1 MRRITAAMLLGVI
14 ALVHAAP
21 VPGAKKKGGKKQKEL
36 NAMEEYPPE
45 TPQKSPQ
52 EQAKML
58 FMKGVTAFA
67 AEDYGKAL
75 AFFLESYEL
84 NPKSKVLYN
93 IGMCHRAQYN
103 FKEAIETFRQY
114 LLQEKKLSKKKKKE
128 VQDLIMEMESSL
140 SQITVIVNENG
151 ATIVVD
157 SEEMGLSPLQAILVV
172 NPGTHDI
179 EAVKNGFFTAK
190 ETVMVGSGD
199 NTVVSLTMVPVI
211 AGEEAAKPPKDN
223 DKKKRMKK
231 ALLWGLVGA
240 AAAAVVT
247 TSGVLIWYYA
257 PDQGTGPA
265 ADWTVHGR

>member
-1 MRRITAAMLLGVI
+1 MPRITAAMLIVVV
-14 ALVHAAP
+14 ASVHA
-21 VPGAKKKGGKKQKEL
+21 VPALGAKKKGGQKKKKEL

-45 TPQKSPQ
+45 KPQ
-52 EQAKML
+52 ESPKERAKML

-75 AFFLESYEL
+75 GYFLESYEL
-84 NPKSKVLYN
+84 NPKSKALYN
-93 IGMCHRAQYN
+93 IGMCYRAQYD

-114 LLQEKKLSKKKKKE
+114 LLQEKKLPKKKRNE
-128 VQDLIMEMESSL
+128 VEDLIMEMESSL
-140 SQITVIVNENG
+140 AQITVIVNEN
-151 ATIVVD
+151 AARIVVD
-157 SEEMGLSPLQAILVV
+157 SEEAGLSPLQIILEV

-179 EAVKNGFFTAK
+179 EAVKDGFFTAK
-190 ETVMVGSGD
+190 ETVVVNGGE
-199 NTVVSLTMVPVI
+199 NTVVSLTLVPVI
-211 AGEEAAKPPKDN
+211 ATTDTASQAETDS
-223 DKKKRMKK
+223 KKKRMKK

-257 PDQGTGPA
+257 PDGTGPS